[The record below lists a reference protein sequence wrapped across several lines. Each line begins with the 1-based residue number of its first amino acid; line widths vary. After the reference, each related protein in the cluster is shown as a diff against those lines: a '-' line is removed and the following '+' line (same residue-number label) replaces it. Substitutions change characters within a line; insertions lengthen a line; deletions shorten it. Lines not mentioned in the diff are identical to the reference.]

1 MALHTITLIL
11 LTLVM
16 TFINNKLGYI
26 YFLSCTIIGT
36 YYLFLTYKLYKHYGR
51 ENNLKI
57 YTFLNLSA
65 YIPTN
70 TPNII
75 KMDDKKD
82 RYVNFSFK
90 NLFQ

>member
-1 MALHTITLIL
+1 MTIF
-11 LTLVM
+11 VAVV
-16 TFINNKLGYI
+16 FNQ
-26 YFLSCTIIGT
+26 LSKKID
-36 YYLFLTYKLYKHYGR
+36 
-51 ENNLKI
+51 LKI

-90 NLFQ
+90 NNILKARAITGTSNWTSAAIVFSR